1 VNPSSSRSVDA
12 GRGARP
18 FGERSLY
25 SYRCSSIS
33 LVLPVLALWASPRVR
48 LLLRVSSG
56 GGGFDATSGDRCRRL
71 LTLRLDEGCS
81 MLCSASTGCVRFVWS
96 SSSTFGRDPF
106 ASGLSSLMS
115 RMAAPVCCF
124 PCQIDSGRWS
134 FNELSALW
142 GAHGIKCCGDSKAW
156 CCIFVFAGGFSSD
169 FIARCLSGLGW
180 SCGVRRRSPVLSSD
194 LGSGCF
200 VIFLFSKVFLIKR
213 VCIVLPRAIWI
224 LFR

>member
-18 FGERSLY
+18 LGERSLY

-48 LLLRVSSG
+48 LLLRVSNG

-96 SSSTFGRDPF
+96 SSS
-106 ASGLSSLMS
+106 
-115 RMAAPVCCF
+115 APVCCF

-142 GAHGIKCCGDSKAW
+142 GAHGINCCGDSKAW

-213 VCIVLPRAIWI
+213 VCIVLPRAI
-224 LFR
+224 